1 MYNSFFTIVLVCSV
15 FTVSQVWWAFFTM
28 LGWAA
33 SCNTRPSVL
42 SKGVEIS
49 LTATQFGPACVQ
61 TIPHLLGAYLRQTKP
76 L

>member
-33 SCNTRPSVL
+33 SCSTGPSVL
-42 SKGVEIS
+42 SKGVETGPIV
-49 LTATQFGPACVQ
+49 TQFGPACVQ
-61 TIPHLLGAYLRQTKP
+61 TIPRLLGAYLWQTEI